1 MFTPFTGDNLACIRG
16 GRLVFKGLSFALSP
30 GDALLLTGVNGSGKT
45 SLLRLMAGLAMPVEG
60 VICANGVDVRDD
72 LITYRANLNYV
83 AHYDAVK
90 PALTVS
96 ENLSF
101 WTSLHYGGDVDAGL
115 LAFGLSRLSE
125 VPVRFLSAGQKR
137 RLAMARLVAIKTGI
151 WLLDEPSIALDT
163 ASLDAL
169 HTQIVDHRSRG
180 GIVVASTHRELH
192 FENAVTLNVS
202 EYSSLQLKGTIF
214 RDI

>member
-1 MFTPFTGDNLACIRG
+1 MSTPFTGDNLACIRG

-30 GDALLLTGVNGSGKT
+30 GDALLLTGANGSGKT

-60 VICANGVDVRDD
+60 VIRANGVDVRDD

-90 PALTVS
+90 PALTVC

-101 WTSLHYGGDVDAGL
+101 WTSLHNGGDVDAGL
-115 LAFGLSRLSE
+115 LAFDLSRLSE

-151 WLLDEPSIALDT
+151 WLLDEPSIALDM

-169 HTQIVDHRSRG
+169 YMQIVDHRSKG

-202 EYSSLQLKGTIF
+202 EYSSLQPVLE
-214 RDI
+214 

>member
-16 GRLVFKGLSFALSP
+16 GRLVFRGLSFALSP
-30 GDALLLTGVNGSGKT
+30 GDALLLTGANGSGKT

-60 VICANGVDVRDD
+60 VIRANGVDVCDD
-72 LITYRANLNYV
+72 LITYRANLHYI

-90 PALTVS
+90 SVLTVR
-96 ENLSF
+96 ENLGF
-101 WTSLHYGGDVDAGL
+101 WTSLHNGEDVDAGL
-115 LAFGLSRLSE
+115 LAFDLSRLSE

-192 FENAVTLNVS
+192 FENAVTLDVS
-202 EYSSLQLKGTIF
+202 EYSSRQPVLK
-214 RDI
+214 

>member
-16 GRLVFKGLSFALSP
+16 GRLVFRGLSFALSP
-30 GDALLLTGVNGSGKT
+30 GDALLLTGANGSGKT

-60 VICANGVDVRDD
+60 VIRLNGVDVCDD
-72 LITYRANLNYV
+72 LIMYRANLHYV

-101 WTSLHYGGDVDAGL
+101 WTSLHNGGDVDAGL
-115 LAFGLSRLSE
+115 LAFDLSRLSE

-192 FENAVTLNVS
+192 FENAVTLDVS
-202 EYSSLQLKGTIF
+202 EYSSRQPVLK
-214 RDI
+214 

>member
-16 GRLVFKGLSFALSP
+16 GRLVFRGLSFALSP
-30 GDALLLTGVNGSGKT
+30 GDALLLTGANGSGKT

-60 VICANGVDVRDD
+60 VIRANGVDVRED
-72 LITYRANLNYV
+72 LIRYRANLNYV

-90 PALTVS
+90 SVLTVR
-96 ENLSF
+96 ENLGF
-101 WTSLHYGGDVDAGL
+101 WTSLHNGEDVDAGL
-115 LAFGLSRLSE
+115 LAFDLSRLSE

-169 HTQIVDHRSRG
+169 YTQIVDHRSRG

-192 FENAVTLNVS
+192 FEDAVTLDVS
-202 EYSSLQLKGTIF
+202 EYSTRQPVLE
-214 RDI
+214 

>member
-30 GDALLLTGVNGSGKT
+30 GDALLLTGANGSGKT

-60 VICANGVDVRDD
+60 VIRANGVDVCDD
-72 LITYRANLNYV
+72 LITYRANLHYI

-90 PALTVS
+90 SVLTVR
-96 ENLSF
+96 ENLGF
-101 WTSLHYGGDVDAGL
+101 WTSLHNGEDVDAGL
-115 LAFGLSRLSE
+115 LAFDLSRLSE

-169 HTQIVDHRSRG
+169 QTQIVDHRSRG

-192 FENAVTLNVS
+192 FENAVTLDVS
-202 EYSSLQLKGTIF
+202 EYSSRQPVLK
-214 RDI
+214 

>member
-30 GDALLLTGVNGSGKT
+30 GDALLLTGANGSGKT

-60 VICANGVDVRDD
+60 VIRANGVDVRDD

-101 WTSLHYGGDVDAGL
+101 WTSLHNGGDVDAGL

-169 HTQIVDHRSRG
+169 YTQIVDHRSRG

-202 EYSSLQLKGTIF
+202 EYSPLQLVLE
-214 RDI
+214 

>member
-16 GRLVFKGLSFALSP
+16 GRLVFRGLSYALSP
-30 GDALLLTGVNGSGKT
+30 GDALLLTGANGSGKT
-45 SLLRLMAGLAMPVEG
+45 SLLRLMAGLAMPIEG
-60 VICANGVDVRDD
+60 VIRANGVDVRDD
-72 LITYRANLNYV
+72 LITYRANLHYI

-90 PALTVS
+90 SVLTVR
-96 ENLSF
+96 ENLGF
-101 WTSLHYGGDVDAGL
+101 WTSLHNGEDVDAGL
-115 LAFGLSRLSE
+115 LAFDLSRLSE

-169 HTQIVDHRSRG
+169 QTQIVDHRSRG

-192 FENAVTLNVS
+192 FENAVTLDVS
-202 EYSSLQLKGTIF
+202 EYSSRQPVLK
-214 RDI
+214 